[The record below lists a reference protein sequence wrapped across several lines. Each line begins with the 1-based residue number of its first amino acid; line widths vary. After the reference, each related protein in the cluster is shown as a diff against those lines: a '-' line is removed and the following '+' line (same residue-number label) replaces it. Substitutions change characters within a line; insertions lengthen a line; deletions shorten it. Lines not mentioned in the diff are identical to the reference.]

1 MKCKNCGT
9 EIGKDIKF
17 CPNCGNKIQKQCPM
31 CGQEI
36 EEGMKFCV
44 SCGAKL
50 LDDEAVNNNVYAT
63 EQKAESTKAQ
73 EETTRPEVT
82 KSVHRTNTSFMQ
94 ELDALAEKDE
104 NTRAVI
110 SWVGK
115 GYLQK
120 WLLPFLRDDEQIV
133 SFWHIQQKKFFS
145 GRLHREFVV
154 LTTRRVIC
162 FVKRQ
167 YMKSQ
172 IKSCSLKDIL
182 SVDTADQESNAIHG
196 TLIGEKIDIV
206 ASNGTISVRMVGKG
220 QAKELKQAIE
230 FLIGQA
236 DLVKDFVSQPVNG
249 INVQKGKRSTFDI
262 VAIILSALL
271 LVLLGVYLFS
281 PTKSMTTAT
290 PPTIPTTTATPT
302 NDLSSLF
309 DADTN
314 ELKSFIDNESLS
326 YDGENQYIND
336 AASEM
341 ASTNTGEKQTTS
353 ENFQIGEV
361 VTTDNF
367 EFTVTNAYVLDNLG
381 AGKKVPEGAVYVV
394 VEYEYKNIS
403 KQAIS
408 SWDLPKVKLADGND
422 AVYSQ
427 DMDADW
433 YFDGYSDS
441 KIMSD
446 MNPGIKSKDAKIFEV
461 AIEVLNAGGMKVY
474 VQADQEFLV
483 DLNLHY
489 EYIPT
494 NVYEEGYS
502 GNVKADDYYEEFS
515 NENENVGDAGYGYIL
530 EDSARRYLTED
541 ELINMS
547 KEELRLARNEIFARH
562 GRKFDALDLQSYFNS
577 MEWYYG
583 TVPADEFDE
592 SVLNEYEKANLVL
605 IKDVEMKK

>member
-9 EIGKDIKF
+9 EIGKGIKF

-94 ELDALAEKDE
+94 ELDALAEKDK
-104 NTRAVI
+104 NTKAVI

-120 WLLPFLRDDEQIV
+120 WFLPFLRDDEQIV
-133 SFWHIQQKKFFS
+133 SFWHIQHKKLFL
-145 GRLHREFVV
+145 GRLDREFVV

-182 SVDTADQESNAIHG
+182 SVDTADQESNAIYG
-196 TLIGEKIDIV
+196 TLIGEKINVV

-236 DLVKDFVSQPVNG
+236 DLVKDFVGQSVNG

-262 VAIILSALL
+262 VAIILTALL

-326 YDGENQYIND
+326 YDGENRYSNDDIVLELENGKFLSIQLYSSKFTIFGISVGDEFDQSEIEKAIGSQYTLIYSEEGFFGYGILEAGND
-336 AASEM
+336 KA
-341 ASTNTGEKQTTS
+341 
-353 ENFQIGEV
+353 
-361 VTTDNF
+361 
-367 EFTVTNAYVLDNLG
+367 
-381 AGKKVPEGAVYVV
+381 VV
-394 VEYEYKNIS
+394 VEYDPLNNQIRRIAYS
-403 KQAIS
+403 KSGALDIQKAIES
-408 SWDLPKVKLADGND
+408 EQSQTELPDYTETAGYSEPEVVDHSESETVIQADGDNLDLIPGYYVNANGDSSISLEMYSSPEDQIVGSIDCDYGYGHELYMLVED
-422 AVYSQ
+422 ASSVYILVNSRGNE
-427 DMDADW
+427 A
-433 YFDGYSDS
+433 GYICMIDETS
-441 KIMSD
+441 
-446 MNPGIKSKDAKIFEV
+446 AEFEV
-461 AIEVLNAGGMKVY
+461 FGEKEIYYLQEKY
-474 VQADQEFLV
+474 V
-483 DLNLHY
+483 
-489 EYIPT
+489 
-494 NVYEEGYS
+494 S
-502 GNVKADDYYEEFS
+502 
-515 NENENVGDAGYGYIL
+515 
-530 EDSARRYLTED
+530 
-541 ELINMS
+541 
-547 KEELRLARNEIFARH
+547 
-562 GRKFDALDLQSYFNS
+562 
-577 MEWYYG
+577 
-583 TVPADEFDE
+583 
-592 SVLNEYEKANLVL
+592 
-605 IKDVEMKK
+605 

>member
-1 MKCKNCGT
+1 MKNNKQNSAIIASVVVSIILLAMIWMSSGGDSKELSDYIPLAREDIEAFMSDNGLEDEDDLDIYSKDGIMITLSDRGNIDMIMLDAPGYTLYGVEVGDKFDALKDSKKFSEHGYSFLGESDLGEIAYGMPDGKEELGGDRLIGLRTDENQIVT
-9 EIGKDIKF
+9 EIVF
-17 CPNCGNKIQKQCPM
+17 T
-31 CGQEI
+31 
-36 EEGMKFCV
+36 
-44 SCGAKL
+44 STGAR
-50 LDDEAVNNNVYAT
+50 DWA
-63 EQKAESTKAQ
+63 AEVAA
-73 EETTRPEVT
+73 ET
-82 KSVHRTNTSFMQ
+82 
-94 ELDALAEKDE
+94 
-104 NTRAVI
+104 
-110 SWVGK
+110 
-115 GYLQK
+115 
-120 WLLPFLRDDEQIV
+120 
-133 SFWHIQQKKFFS
+133 
-145 GRLHREFVV
+145 
-154 LTTRRVIC
+154 
-162 FVKRQ
+162 
-167 YMKSQ
+167 
-172 IKSCSLKDIL
+172 
-182 SVDTADQESNAIHG
+182 
-196 TLIGEKIDIV
+196 
-206 ASNGTISVRMVGKG
+206 
-220 QAKELKQAIE
+220 
-230 FLIGQA
+230 
-236 DLVKDFVSQPVNG
+236 
-249 INVQKGKRSTFDI
+249 
-262 VAIILSALL
+262 
-271 LVLLGVYLFS
+271 
-281 PTKSMTTAT
+281 
-290 PPTIPTTTATPT
+290 
-302 NDLSSLF
+302 
-309 DADTN
+309 
-314 ELKSFIDNESLS
+314 
-326 YDGENQYIND
+326 ND